1 MKMLARV
8 VAALA
13 FVAFATP
20 ALPCG
25 AMKTTTADAKTDNAP
40 VADNTSNTSTAKA
53 KTAKPAKAETKT
65 AQKSSTAK
73 PVAAN

>member
-13 FVAFATP
+13 LVAFATP

-25 AMKTTTADAKTDNAP
+25 AMKTTTADAKTDKAP
-40 VADNTSNTSTAKA
+40 VAENA
-53 KTAKPAKAETKT
+53 KTAKPAKADTKT
-65 AQKSSTAK
+65 AQKTSTSTAK
-73 PVAAN
+73 PVQATN